1 MKDVHKKFEKE
12 TSSVSED
19 IKIKWEDQRFHSQK
33 EVINMMLEIRSVDS
47 QAFQEQL
54 KKILDM

>member
-1 MKDVHKKFEKE
+1 MKDVHKKFRKE

-19 IKIKWEDQRFHSQK
+19 IEIKREDQGFHPSK
-33 EVINMMLEIRSVDS
+33 EVINMMLEIRRADS
-47 QAFQEQL
+47 QAFREQL

>member
-1 MKDVHKKFEKE
+1 MKDVHKRFEKE

-33 EVINMMLEIRSVDS
+33 EVINMMLEIQSVNN